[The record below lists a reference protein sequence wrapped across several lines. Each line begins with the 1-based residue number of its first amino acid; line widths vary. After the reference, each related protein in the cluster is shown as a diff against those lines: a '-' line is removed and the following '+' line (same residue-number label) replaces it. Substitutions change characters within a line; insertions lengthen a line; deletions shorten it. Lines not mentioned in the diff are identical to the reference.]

1 MTFFIFLTC
10 AFQLTAILQ
19 YSHNVCPHQR
29 SSVKTGWIF
38 LSICK
43 CKGCS
48 YLLVSPLFLSQPPIL
63 NFLVQIWLPFW
74 EIPQIPPIHHGNSS
88 SPHPFSNE
96 LVLFLPDP
104 LVIQTAIY
112 SFLFMTPQFSVSP
125 SWIHAVV
132 TKCICLCLL
141 YPDASIKF
149 LTFHFFSLSTFTF
162 LLQNWTSQSSLV
174 PHQSLFLSLLLI
186 NHLIW
191 CLLLTNFPKGQSLW
205 LYSFII
211 YAVSRGLCPWMS
223 QRPRL
228 KEPLFAHTFCII
240 TTVVRRGTCD
250 SCADPWSF

>member
-29 SSVKTGWIF
+29 SSVKIGWIF

-104 LVIQTAIY
+104 LVIQTSISVY
-112 SFLFMTPQFSVSP
+112 DTTILSVTFLNSCCGHRVYLLTCPLSWYFYQISHISLFFPLPLSP
-125 SWIHAVV
+125 FYPTTRLAN
-132 TKCICLCLL
+132 LL
-141 YPDASIKF
+141 WWPNQS
-149 LTFHFFSLSTFTF
+149 LFFSL
-162 LLQNWTSQSSLV
+162 
-174 PHQSLFLSLLLI
+174 LLL

-191 CLLLTNFPKGQSLW
+191 CLLLTNLPKGWSLTILL
-205 LYSFII
+205 LYVLSMISLYNHQLTFGLFHKII
-211 YAVSRGLCPWMS
+211 IAAIFGQWNY
-223 QRPRL
+223 
-228 KEPLFAHTFCII
+228 TF
-240 TTVVRRGTCD
+240 
-250 SCADPWSF
+250 